1 MPKSDKELAVDVAI
15 AYINASGNAKAANG
29 ISPGPYNLE
38 QVENVIKHIYMTLE
52 NLDSK

>member
-38 QVENVIKHIYMTLE
+38 QVESVIKHIYMTLGG
-52 NLDSK
+52 LDSK